1 VGLTKNVNLFFRGGL
16 RRRVCT
22 AGTHAVE
29 TQQTAC
35 AAKLHTLQRMAN
47 NPITNN
53 GFQAASAVSPKAA

>member
-1 VGLTKNVNLFFRGGL
+1 M
-16 RRRVCT
+16 CT

>member
-1 VGLTKNVNLFFRGGL
+1 VDTVV
-16 RRRVCT
+16 RR
-22 AGTHAVE
+22 AGE
-29 TQQTAC
+29 RQQAAG